1 MMLKNA
7 QSAISGVCEVIALD
21 ETIRPV
27 KKTKKKKPRKVQP
40 RYHSMSFYFTSVM
53 HTK

>member
-27 KKTKKKKPRKVQP
+27 KKKKKPSPTEVPQ
-40 RYHSMSFYFTSVM
+40 HIFLF
-53 HTK
+53 H

>member
-27 KKTKKKKPRKVQP
+27 KKTNKKKNKKSPTEVPQ
-40 RYHSMSFYFTSVM
+40 HVFLF
-53 HTK
+53 H